1 MNPEINE
8 ATRVATRVADRLA
21 QQLEAKEPRLLRPDG
36 SEVSYSTDITGQFQV
51 WRQASE
57 GGWPYQL
64 TAFHSRAAR
73 RVAWSPDGER
83 LVISADRDGD
93 ENDQLFRLSKRT

>member
-36 SEVSYSTDITGQFQV
+36 SEVPEHWSVFQV
-51 WRQASE
+51 
-57 GGWPYQL
+57 
-64 TAFHSRAAR
+64 
-73 RVAWSPDGER
+73 GER
-83 LVISADRDGD
+83 VVIKNYTFKVAYIGEGTLLLEPAGPVLVGEVRDG
-93 ENDQLFRLSKRT
+93 